1 MKKRLLRLLLLALLL
16 LFGVITVNTFLFPS
30 RQIPVEPVEAITVDD
45 GAPAK
50 LSEAIKI
57 QTVSQASK
65 IDTVAFRQIGRY
77 LQQAYPLVDSL
88 LEHQTVNEFSHIF
101 EWRGRNAKLKPVLFT
116 AHLDVVPVEE
126 KSREAWAQPPFSGN
140 IRDGYI
146 WGRGALDDKL
156 SAFGWLETAELLLAE
171 GYQPER
177 TIYFAF
183 GHDEEISGEHGAGE
197 MARYFQRR
205 DIHFAYVLDEGL
217 MVVEKALPGLKAPV
231 AIIGIA
237 EKGYLSLELKVQ
249 LSEGGHSSMPPH
261 ETAITIL
268 GDAIRK
274 LQENPFPMKIN
285 GATRAL
291 FEHAGPEMSL
301 PYKAIFANLNLTSG
315 LLKRILR
322 NDPASAATLRTTM
335 APTMIQGGVKEN
347 VLPTEASAV
356 VNFRILP
363 GETTASVQEFV
374 RKTIADP
381 RINIAVYNP
390 AFAKEPSPLS
400 ATNSF
405 GFQVLHKTIRE
416 VIPEAVVAPGLV
428 IGATDGY
435 KYLDVAED
443 VYRFLP
449 VTVSR
454 EDIKGFHGINERL
467 STENYKQLIRF
478 YRQLIL
484 NSCR

>member
-1 MKKRLLRLLLLALLL
+1 MKKRLVRLLLIGLFF
-16 LFGVITVNTFLFPS
+16 LFGVLTVNTVLFSS
-30 RQIPVEPVEAITVDD
+30 RQIPVEPVEEIPVDD
-45 GAPAK
+45 GVLSR
-50 LSEAIKI
+50 LSESVKI
-57 QTVSQASK
+57 TTVSQAGA
-65 IDTVAFRQIGRY
+65 IDTSAFRQIGRY
-77 LQQAYPLVDSL
+77 LQQTYPLVDSL
-88 LEHQTVNEFSHIF
+88 LEHQTVNEFSHIIK
-101 EWRGRNAKLKPVLFT
+101 WQGRNAKLKPVLFT
-116 AHLDVVPVEE
+116 GHLDVVPVEE
-126 KSREAWAQPPFSGN
+126 HSRDAWRQPPFSGN
-140 IRDGYI
+140 IEDGYI
-146 WGRGALDDKL
+146 WGRGTLDDKL
-156 SAFGWLETAELLLAE
+156 AVFGWLETVEQLLAE

-177 TIYFAF
+177 TVYFAF

-197 MARYFQRR
+197 MARYFQRQGV
-205 DIHFAYVLDEGL
+205 HFAYVLDEGL
-217 MVVEKALPGLKAPV
+217 VVVEKALPGLGAPV
-231 AIIGIA
+231 AIVGIA
-237 EKGYLSLELKVQ
+237 EKGYLSLELKVA
-249 LSEGGHSSMPPH
+249 LAEGGHSSMPPR
-261 ETAITIL
+261 ETAVTIL
-268 GDAIRK
+268 GDAIRQ

-301 PYKAIFANLNLTSG
+301 PYKAIFANLNLTGG
-315 LLKRILR
+315 LLKRILH
-322 NDPASAATLRTTM
+322 NDPATAATLRTTM
-335 APTMIQGGVKEN
+335 APTIIQGGIKEN

-363 GETTASVQEFV
+363 GETTASVQEYV

-381 RINIAVYNP
+381 RIDISVYNP

-435 KYLDVAED
+435 KYIDVADD

-449 VTVSR
+449 VTISR
-454 EDIKGFHGINERL
+454 EEIRSIHGINERL
-467 STENYKQLIRF
+467 STDNYKQLIRF